1 MAYQIVVTTEEGMV
15 STYPDSSIE
24 AWAEDN
30 FTAITGTHHNPRNR
44 AELQGHPKLA
54 GFVGPCW
61 GGLTDLGDPIIRY
74 EDAETY
80 RALSV

>member
-15 STYPDSSIE
+15 STYPDSIE

-30 FTAITGTHHNPRNR
+30 YAEITGLSANPRTR
-44 AELQGHPKLA
+44 PELQGHPKLA
-54 GFVGPCW
+54 DFVGPCW
-61 GGLTDLGDPIIRY
+61 GGTTESGEPIIRY

-80 RALSV
+80 RALCI